1 MTAEKRD
8 YLSPYWRSIVT
19 RDRMLPLKLTE
30 AEKRRL
36 SGEEARAISKAKAED
51 LAQSKAIQERFAV
64 TRGLK

>member
-8 YLSPYWRSIVT
+8 YLSPYWRAIVT
-19 RDRMLPLKLTE
+19 RDRMLPLNLTE

-36 SGEEARAISKAKAED
+36 SGEEERERSKAKAED
-51 LAQSKAIQERFAV
+51 LARSKAITERFAV